1 MQQTGP
7 AFLRRTI
14 GALTPA
20 MALLKFRGSLYGDQS
35 MGSYKRVF
43 DPLDLNI
50 IDLGL
55 RGGTGTTC
63 CACFLSRCY
72 LGFEPSAPLE

>member
-1 MQQTGP
+1 LIPNLRDTFKTVAVRCNKPGP
-7 AFLRRTI
+7 AFLHRTI

-20 MALLKFRGSLYGDQS
+20 MALLESGQFVRRLV

-50 IDLGL
+50 IDLGV

-63 CACFLSRCY
+63 CA
-72 LGFEPSAPLE
+72 